1 MLKIGFQ
8 SCLMDAICN
17 VPHIEIN
24 IISEAGHSN
33 INDVNKIMACFTIEK
48 CKRSE
53 LA

>member
-24 IISEAGHSN
+24 IIAEAARSN
-33 INDVNKIMACFTIEK
+33 VNDVNKIISGFTV
-48 CKRSE
+48 
-53 LA
+53 